1 MLSSGLHTVGGTL
14 GDRALATTTA
24 HAHAVDDKALLG
36 LVAQTARLVRAAR
49 ARGAVDDVQ
58 LAKLY
63 ESTLSKSSTSTIK
76 TQTVLAGCH
85 IDEDGDSPPVSYA
98 ARSGCSGVGMAYL
111 PAANAKQEAHDIALL
126 LLLELLEILVGAHLC
141 VMLANAALVAV
152 SVWRSE

>member
-1 MLSSGLHTVGGTL
+1 MLTVGGTL

-36 LVAQTARLVRAAR
+36 FVAQTARLVRAAG

-63 ESTLSKSSTSTIK
+63 ESTLSKCSTSTIK
-76 TQTVLAGCH
+76 TQTALA
-85 IDEDGDSPPVSYA
+85 EDNHLSRHNAPPVSYA
-98 ARSGCSGVGMAYL
+98 ARSGYSGFDMAYL

-126 LLLELLEILVGAHLC
+126 LLLELLEVLVGAHLW
-141 VMLANAALVAV
+141 VMLANAALVI
-152 SVWRSE
+152 E